1 MNTDIAGLSSMAAG
15 VGGMSSIATGIGGL
29 SSLAM
34 NIFGNSGV
42 ENDVTGNRMATDLYG
57 RPVFST
63 QSYQNSID
71 QLDFQKRGEIGRSAL
86 SGAGAGAAVGTAIV
100 PGIGTA
106 IGAGLG
112 AIGGIIGGRR
122 RRNQIRDE
130 ISNRNEKLDASVD
143 RFNRGN
149 KNFFEE
155 DKAKATNSFLLSERS
170 RRLG

>member
-1 MNTDIAGLSSMAAG
+1 MSNLQTPESNFNNRFNQVSAGL
-15 VGGMSSIATGIGGL
+15 GGL

-42 ENDVTGNRMATDLYG
+42 ENDVIGNRMATDLYG

-71 QLDFQKRGEIGRSAL
+71 QLDFRQRGEIGRSAL
-86 SGAGAGAAVGTAIV
+86 SGAGAGAAAGTAIA

-106 IGAGLG
+106 IGAGIG
-112 AIGGIIGGRR
+112 AIGGLIGGRR

-130 ISNRNEKLDASVD
+130 ISNRQTKLDASVD
-143 RFNRGN
+143 MFNRGN
-149 KNFFEE
+149 RNFFEE
-155 DKAKATNSFLLSERS
+155 DTARATNSFLLSERA